1 MDEERREQPSEEQM
15 PVPATPATPE
25 RMGEPSARGE
35 EGRSLTESWRE
46 VGEQLRELANRLAM
60 AFRAAWGSERGAE
73 EEETVRNLRDDLRDA
88 ADRLDR
94 VLRRVAAETEE
105 HRTRAAQVTR
115 EASERSLSEARVAAV
130 QALRTLNRQL
140 DTLVQRLEQETGRSG
155 AERPE
160 GGPESTGTT
169 QQPGAAPEE
178 HPEQHG

>member
-1 MDEERREQPSEEQM
+1 MDEERREQQGEEQT

-25 RMGEPSARGE
+25 PATRGD
-35 EGRSLTESWRE
+35 EGRSLSEAWRE

-73 EEETVRNLRDDLRDA
+73 EEAAVRNLRDDLRDA

-94 VLRRVAAETEE
+94 VLRRVAEETEE
-105 HRTRAAQVTR
+105 QRTRAAQVTR
-115 EASERSLSEARVAAV
+115 EASERSLAEARVAAL

-155 AERPE
+155 AEQPE
-160 GGPESTGTT
+160 GGPEPTGTT
-169 QQPGAAPEE
+169 QQPSAASEE